1 MGARIG
7 IVLIAAL
14 GLGFASGCG
23 AVEDATAQEVA
34 LPIIDYHVSYG
45 PIDDVAGDVRNL
57 IAAGW
62 EPLGSLEPF
71 DCGGPP
77 AICGAQTVVRR

>member
-7 IVLIAAL
+7 IVLIAAWAL
-14 GLGFASGCG
+14 SFAPGCG
-23 AVEDATAQEVA
+23 PVEEATAQEVS

-45 PIDDVAGDVRNL
+45 PIDEVAGDVRNL

-62 EPLGSLEPF
+62 EPIGSLEPF

-77 AICGAQTVVRR
+77 AICGAQTLVRR